1 MNAVLL
7 LFRSSIGRKVVMAV
21 TGIALFGFVVAHM
34 AGNLQAFLGPTR
46 LDEYGAALRKV
57 PALLWTM
64 RFGLLGAALLHV
76 WSAISLTRDSWAARP
91 QGYRSLRP
99 QDSSYASR
107 SMRITGVVVL
117 GFIVYHLLHF
127 TTGDLHPDFIEG
139 GVNHNLVVGLRV
151 VPVLLFY
158 VVAQVCLGFHLWHGV
173 WSMTQTLG
181 LAHPRYDAWRRS
193 FAMAFT
199 LIVVLG
205 FSAVPLGVMT
215 GLIAEAPPLA
225 AASLPSGR

>member
-21 TGIALFGFVVAHM
+21 TGIALFGFVLAHM
-34 AGNLQAFLGPTR
+34 AGNLQAFLGPSK

-64 RFGLLGAALLHV
+64 RLGLLGAAALHV

-99 QDSSYASR
+99 LDSSYASR
-107 SMRITGVVVL
+107 SMRITGVVL
-117 GFIVYHLLHF
+117 LAFIVYHLLHF
-127 TTGDLHPDFIEG
+127 TTGDLHPAFIEG

-151 VPVLLFY
+151 MPVLVFY
-158 VVAQVCLGFHLWHGV
+158 VIAQLCLGFHLWHGI

-181 LAHPRYDAWRRS
+181 LAHPRYDALRRG
-193 FAMAFT
+193 FATAFT

-205 FSAVPLGVMT
+205 FSAVPLGVMA
-215 GLIAEAPPLA
+215 GLIDEAPRLS
-225 AASLPSGR
+225 ASSQPGG